1 MALKVVTM
9 AELRLDVLTE
19 PLRTGETV
27 ADVCGRYGIF
37 RDTYSRYRRRYLAEG
52 LTDLDD
58 QSRRHN
64 MSPMKIRIEVE
75 IRRFQSA
82 SR

>member
-27 ADVCGRYGIF
+27 ADVCRRYGIS
-37 RDTYSRYRRRYLAEG
+37 RDTYYRYS
-52 LTDLDD
+52 LT
-58 QSRRHN
+58 
-64 MSPMKIRIEVE
+64 
-75 IRRFQSA
+75 
-82 SR
+82 